1 MRNKLVGCFEKGQI
15 NEIIVAIARY
25 FGQNNY
31 SLKDLF
37 KDDQRYV
44 LDYIVADGLK
54 KAKDL
59 YDIVYHD
66 NSAML
71 RFMKEN
77 RVPSPKP
84 LLSAAEIVLNMEIE
98 QLFLAENTDLEKL
111 HKLIND
117 SKHLSVTLDS
127 TLIGFQASE
136 KIADEFNKLS
146 ERRKT
151 LKPLN
156 RLTA

>member
-1 MRNKLVGCFEKGQI
+1 M
-15 NEIIVAIARY
+15 RY
-25 FGQNNY
+25 FGKNNY

-37 KDDQRYV
+37 KDDQRFV

-77 RVPSPKP
+77 RVPSPQP

-98 QLFLAENTDLEKL
+98 QLLLAETPDLERL
-111 HKLIND
+111 HK
-117 SKHLSVTLDS
+117 H
-127 TLIGFQASE
+127 Q
-136 KIADEFNKLS
+136 
-146 ERRKT
+146 R
-151 LKPLN
+151 LKKYLCY
-156 RLTA
+156 T